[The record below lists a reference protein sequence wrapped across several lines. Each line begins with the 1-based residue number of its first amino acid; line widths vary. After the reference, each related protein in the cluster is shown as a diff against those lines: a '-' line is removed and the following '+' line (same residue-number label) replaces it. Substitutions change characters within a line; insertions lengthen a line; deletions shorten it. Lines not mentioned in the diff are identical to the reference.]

1 MRRMKPRSLVGLLG
15 SLTLL
20 AVAGCN
26 SIDPAAKADIDRR
39 VAALGAPKQNY
50 GAPAG
55 FQPMPFSAGQWTRH
69 KLVDEDGQP
78 SFLTYKL
85 LSQEADAFWIEAVTE
100 SYSGTTMMKM
110 LVAIPNRMDPSS
122 IDIRAVSLKDKKG
135 NIQVIDPM
143 VLSLVKDTYRSS
155 LSTMIINWQGLPQE
169 DAVVPAGSFTGCFK
183 ARTDAAWGP
192 WRSANLSWSH
202 SGVPISGLVRSQG
215 IDKPTKMELVD
226 FGLSG
231 AVSQF

>member
-1 MRRMKPRSLVGLLG
+1 MKTRSLVGLLG

-20 AVAGCN
+20 AVTACN

-39 VAALGAPKQNY
+39 VAALGAPKQSY

-55 FQPMPFSAGQWTRH
+55 FQPMPLSAGQWTRH

-110 LVAIPNRMDPSS
+110 LVAIPNRTDPAS
-122 IDIRAVSLKDKKG
+122 IDIRAVSLKDRKG